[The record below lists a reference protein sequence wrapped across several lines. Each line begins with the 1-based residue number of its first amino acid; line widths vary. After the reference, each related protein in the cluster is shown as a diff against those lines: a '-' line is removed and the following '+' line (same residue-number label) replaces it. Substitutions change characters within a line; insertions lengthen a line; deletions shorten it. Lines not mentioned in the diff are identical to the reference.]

1 MLFYMF
7 FFLFRIFRYIEIL
20 HRHIYISINLLK
32 IISCCMLKI
41 DFEMERV
48 DCIFG
53 CNEDIIFVLKE
64 KEKEE
69 EKLTNFCNSC
79 LCFNL

>member
-1 MLFYMF
+1 
-7 FFLFRIFRYIEIL
+7 
-20 HRHIYISINLLK
+20 
-32 IISCCMLKI
+32 MLKI

-69 EKLTNFCNSC
+69 EKLTNFYLL
-79 LCFNL
+79 LCEKE